1 MRSRVLATVPIIAAL
16 ALSACGSSS
25 KKTSTTAAPAT
36 TPPAATSTA
45 PTSGASKVALSA
57 DPSGAL
63 KFDKS
68 QATATAGNV
77 TLTMANPSAVSH
89 GIAIQGSGVSKTGA
103 VVGQGQTSTVTV
115 NLKPGTYTF
124 YCPVPGHRQAG
135 MQGTLTVK

>member
-1 MRSRVLATVPIIAAL
+1 VRSTAVATVPIIAAL

-25 KKTSTTAAPAT
+25 KKTSSTTAPAT
-36 TPPAATSTA
+36 TPPATATA
-45 PTSGASKVALSA
+45 PAAGASKVALAA

-68 QATATAGNV
+68 KAAATSGNV
-77 TLTMANPSAVSH
+77 TLTMANPSSVSH
-89 GIAIQGSGVSKTGA
+89 GIAIQGSGVSKTGG
-103 VVGQGQTSTVTV
+103 VVGQGGTSTVTV